1 MKKKLLS
8 ILLCLVMVVGSL
20 PTAAFAA
27 GYVEINE
34 TNFPDAKFRSFVKE
48 NLDKNKD
55 DILDAME
62 IAAVKMIEANNM
74 GIKSLEGVGFFTALE
89 TLKCWDNEL
98 TGLDLSKNT
107 ALKDLRSFMFD
118 HVYRNPVAKGEESKA
133 KIMLQRMFEYYITH
147 PDALPEDFQPQLS
160 FDGMERTVC
169 DYIAGMTDNYAVNK
183 FTEIF
188 VPAGW
193 NIRG

>member
-8 ILLCLVMVVGSL
+8 ILLCLVMVVGLL

-62 IAAVKMIEANNM
+62 IASVKMIEANKM
-74 GIKSLEGVGFFTALE
+74 GIKSLEGVGFFTVICSPLM
-89 TLKCWDNEL
+89 K
-98 TGLDLSKNT
+98 
-107 ALKDLRSFMFD
+107 
-118 HVYRNPVAKGEESKA
+118 
-133 KIMLQRMFEYYITH
+133 Q
-147 PDALPEDFQPQLS
+147 
-160 FDGMERTVC
+160 
-169 DYIAGMTDNYAVNK
+169 
-183 FTEIF
+183 
-188 VPAGW
+188 
-193 NIRG
+193 